1 MNRTISNKETLIFFD
16 IVKSSNGLL
25 TEQQKLKKYN
35 KWNTQ
40 KLEMHFHYLC
50 HDKA

>member
-16 IVKSSNGLL
+16 IVKSSNGLSR
-25 TEQQKLKKYN
+25 EQQKLKKYN

-40 KLEMHFHYLC
+40 KLEMRFHCLY